1 MTFQNPSFINIDNL
15 NLGIPINQNAETDIL
30 SQDELNAIIMSQM
43 GNNTPIQTIPVS
55 PTIVQQEVQQE
66 VQQVMAPVM
75 APITQQPN
83 YVNHPIY
90 PTTTNT
96 VPDKYEIDPNSVE
109 DWEQEEVDTSS
120 KTWIEQMSEKSE
132 KSEKPVK
139 QKDQESDDY
148 DDSEK
153 DDKKITLKDV
163 DPVFDLE
170 ELYTNFNKLKEG
182 VSKRILKLEE
192 KQQTLDSRVKTLEKF
207 IRLDEAELAT
217 QYINKSKEN
226 SNTHYIKQLT
236 SSILNKTELLTM
248 TMDVSLKHENLIL
261 SWNKELFNIE
271 KEKVSS
277 YAKIKNLN
285 KATQETE
292 SDVNDII
299 SKVNEAVKKGGI
311 SVADAQNELQISG
324 YSGKPFN

>member
-1 MTFQNPSFINIDNL
+1 MAFQNTSFTNIDNL
-15 NLGIPINQNAETDIL
+15 NLGIPINQNGEPDIL

-55 PTIVQQEVQQE
+55 PTIVQQEVQQ
-66 VQQVMAPVM
+66 VMAPVM
-75 APITQQPN
+75 APVTQQLN

-96 VPDKYEIDPNSVE
+96 VPDKYEIDPNNVE
-109 DWEQEEVDTSS
+109 DWEQEEVDTTS
-120 KTWIEQMSEKSE
+120 KTWIEQMSE

-139 QKDQESDDY
+139 QKDQESNDDY

>member
-1 MTFQNPSFINIDNL
+1 MAFQNTSFSNIDNL
-15 NLGIPINQNAETDIL
+15 NLGIPINQNVETDIL

-55 PTIVQQEVQQE
+55 PTIVHQE
-66 VQQVMAPVM
+66 VQQVMAPV
-75 APITQQPN
+75 TQQPN

-96 VPDKYEIDPNSVE
+96 VPDKYEIDPNNVE
-109 DWEQEEVDTSS
+109 DWEQEEADTTS

-132 KSEKPVK
+132 KTVK
-139 QKDQESDDY
+139 QKDQELDDD

-153 DDKKITLKDV
+153 DDKKTTLKDV
-163 DPVFDLE
+163 DPIFDLE

-182 VSKRILKLEE
+182 VFKRISKLEE

-207 IRLDEAELAT
+207 IKLDEAELAT

-277 YAKIKNLN
+277 YTKIKNLN

>member
-1 MTFQNPSFINIDNL
+1 MAFQNTTLSNIDNL
-15 NLGIPINQNAETDIL
+15 NLGIPINQNMEPDIL

-43 GNNTPIQTIPVS
+43 GNNNPIQTIPVS
-55 PTIVQQEVQQE
+55 PTLVQQE
-66 VQQVMAPVM
+66 VQQVMTPVM
-75 APITQQPN
+75 APVTQQPN

-109 DWEQEEVDTSS
+109 DWEQEEVDTTS

-132 KSEKPVK
+132 KTVK

-277 YAKIKNLN
+277 YTKIKNLN

>member
-1 MTFQNPSFINIDNL
+1 MAFQNTSFTNIDNL
-15 NLGIPINQNAETDIL
+15 NLGIPVNQNVEPDIL

-55 PTIVQQEVQQE
+55 PTIVQQEVQE
-66 VQQVMAPVM
+66 VQQIMAPVM
-75 APITQQPN
+75 APVTQQPN

-96 VPDKYEIDPNSVE
+96 VPDKYEIDPNNVE
-109 DWEQEEVDTSS
+109 DWEQEEADTTS

-132 KSEKPVK
+132 KSEKTVK
-139 QKDQESDDY
+139 QKDQEFDY

-182 VSKRILKLEE
+182 VYKRILKLEE

-207 IRLDEAELAT
+207 IKLDEAELAT

-277 YAKIKNLN
+277 YTKIKNLN
-285 KATQETE
+285 KSTQETE

>member
-1 MTFQNPSFINIDNL
+1 MAFQNTSFSNIDNL
-15 NLGIPINQNAETDIL
+15 NLGIPINQNVETDIL

-55 PTIVQQEVQQE
+55 PTIVQQEVQQ
-66 VQQVMAPVM
+66 VMAPVM
-75 APITQQPN
+75 APVTQQPN

-96 VPDKYEIDPNSVE
+96 VPDKYEIDPNNVE
-109 DWEQEEVDTSS
+109 DWEQEEADTTS

-132 KSEKPVK
+132 KTVK
-139 QKDQESDDY
+139 QKDQEPDDDY

-153 DDKKITLKDV
+153 DDKKTTLKDV
-163 DPVFDLE
+163 DPIFDLE

-182 VSKRILKLEE
+182 VFKRISKLEE

-277 YAKIKNLN
+277 YTKIKNLN

>member
-1 MTFQNPSFINIDNL
+1 MAFQNTSFTDIDNL
-15 NLGIPINQNAETDIL
+15 NLGIPINQNREPDIL

-55 PTIVQQEVQQE
+55 PTIVQQD
-66 VQQVMAPVM
+66 VQQVVQQGIAPVM
-75 APITQQPN
+75 APVTQQPN

-96 VPDKYEIDPNSVE
+96 VPDKYEIDPNRVE
-109 DWEQEEVDTSS
+109 DWEQEEVDTTS
-120 KTWIEQMSEKSE
+120 KTWVEQMSEKSE
-132 KSEKPVK
+132 KIVK
-139 QKDQESDDY
+139 QKDQESDDDS

-182 VSKRILKLEE
+182 VFKRILKLEE

>member
-1 MTFQNPSFINIDNL
+1 MAFQNTTLSNIDNL
-15 NLGIPINQNAETDIL
+15 NLGIPINQNVETDIL

-43 GNNTPIQTIPVS
+43 GNNNPIQTIPVS
-55 PTIVQQEVQQE
+55 PTIVQQEVQQ
-66 VQQVMAPVM
+66 VMAPVM
-75 APITQQPN
+75 APVTQQPN

-96 VPDKYEIDPNSVE
+96 VPDKYEIDPNNVE
-109 DWEQEEVDTSS
+109 DWEQEEADTTS

-132 KSEKPVK
+132 KSEKTVK
-139 QKDQESDDY
+139 QKDQEFD

-153 DDKKITLKDV
+153 DDKKTTLKDV
-163 DPVFDLE
+163 DPIFDLE

-182 VSKRILKLEE
+182 VFKRISKLEE

-207 IRLDEAELAT
+207 IKLDEAELAT

>member
-1 MTFQNPSFINIDNL
+1 MAFQNTSFTDIDNL
-15 NLGIPINQNAETDIL
+15 NLGIPINQNGEPDIL

-55 PTIVQQEVQQE
+55 PTIVQQD
-66 VQQVMAPVM
+66 VQQVVQQGMAPVM
-75 APITQQPN
+75 APVTQQPN

-96 VPDKYEIDPNSVE
+96 VPDKYEIDPNRVE
-109 DWEQEEVDTSS
+109 DWEQEEVDTTS
-120 KTWIEQMSEKSE
+120 KTWVEQMSEKTE
-132 KSEKPVK
+132 KTIK
-139 QKDQESDDY
+139 QKDQEPNDDY

-182 VSKRILKLEE
+182 VFKRILKLEE

-277 YAKIKNLN
+277 YTKIKNLN

>member
-1 MTFQNPSFINIDNL
+1 MAFQNTSFTDIDNL
-15 NLGIPINQNAETDIL
+15 NLGIPINQNGEPDIL

-55 PTIVQQEVQQE
+55 PTIVQQD

-75 APITQQPN
+75 APVTQQPN

-96 VPDKYEIDPNSVE
+96 VPDKYEIDPNRVE
-109 DWEQEEVDTSS
+109 DWEQEEVDTTS
-120 KTWIEQMSEKSE
+120 KTWVEQMSEKSE
-132 KSEKPVK
+132 KTVK
-139 QKDQESDDY
+139 QKDQEPDVDY

-182 VSKRILKLEE
+182 VFKRILKLEE

>member
-1 MTFQNPSFINIDNL
+1 
-15 NLGIPINQNAETDIL
+15 
-30 SQDELNAIIMSQM
+30 
-43 GNNTPIQTIPVS
+43 
-55 PTIVQQEVQQE
+55 
-66 VQQVMAPVM
+66 MAPVM
-75 APITQQPN
+75 APVTQQPN

-96 VPDKYEIDPNSVE
+96 VPDKYEIDPNRVE
-109 DWEQEEVDTSS
+109 DWEQEEVDTTS
-120 KTWIEQMSEKSE
+120 KTWVEQMSEKTE
-132 KSEKPVK
+132 KTIK
-139 QKDQESDDY
+139 QKDQEPNDDY

-153 DDKKITLKDV
+153 DDKKTTLKDV

-182 VSKRILKLEE
+182 VYKRILKLEE

>member
-1 MTFQNPSFINIDNL
+1 MAFQNTTLSNIDNL
-15 NLGIPINQNAETDIL
+15 NLGIPINQNVETDIL

-55 PTIVQQEVQQE
+55 PTMVQQDVQQV

-75 APITQQPN
+75 APVTQQPN

-96 VPDKYEIDPNSVE
+96 VPDKYEIDPNNVE
-109 DWEQEEVDTSS
+109 DWEQEEVDTTS
-120 KTWIEQMSEKSE
+120 KTWVEQMSEKSE
-132 KSEKPVK
+132 KTVK
-139 QKDQESDDY
+139 QKDQESDDDY

-182 VSKRILKLEE
+182 VFKRILKLEE

>member
-1 MTFQNPSFINIDNL
+1 MAFQNTSFTNIDNL
-15 NLGIPINQNAETDIL
+15 NLGIPVNQNVEPDIL

-43 GNNTPIQTIPVS
+43 GNNNPIQTIPVS
-55 PTIVQQEVQQE
+55 PTIVHQE

-75 APITQQPN
+75 APVTQQPN

-96 VPDKYEIDPNSVE
+96 VPDKYEIDPNNVE
-109 DWEQEEVDTSS
+109 DWEQEEADTTS

-132 KSEKPVK
+132 KTVK
-139 QKDQESDDY
+139 QKDQELDD

-153 DDKKITLKDV
+153 DDKKTTLKDV

-182 VSKRILKLEE
+182 VYKRILKLEE

-207 IRLDEAELAT
+207 IKLDEAELAT

-277 YAKIKNLN
+277 YTKIKNLN
-285 KATQETE
+285 KSTQETE

>member
-1 MTFQNPSFINIDNL
+1 MAFQNTSFTNIDNL
-15 NLGIPINQNAETDIL
+15 NLGIPINQNVETDIL

-55 PTIVQQEVQQE
+55 PQIVQQEIRQE
-66 VQQVMAPVM
+66 IQQVMAPV
-75 APITQQPN
+75 TQQPN

-96 VPDKYEIDPNSVE
+96 VPDKYAIDPNNVE
-109 DWEQEEVDTSS
+109 DWEQEEADTTS

-132 KSEKPVK
+132 KTVK
-139 QKDQESDDY
+139 QKDQESDDDY

-182 VSKRILKLEE
+182 VFKRILKLEE

-277 YAKIKNLN
+277 YTKIKNLN

>member
-1 MTFQNPSFINIDNL
+1 MAFQNTTLSNIDNL
-15 NLGIPINQNAETDIL
+15 NLGIPINQNVETDIL

-43 GNNTPIQTIPVS
+43 GNNNPIQTIPVS
-55 PTIVQQEVQQE
+55 PTIVQQEVQE

-75 APITQQPN
+75 APVTQQPN

-96 VPDKYEIDPNSVE
+96 VPDKYEIDPNNVE
-109 DWEQEEVDTSS
+109 DWEQEEADTTS

-132 KSEKPVK
+132 KSEKTVK
-139 QKDQESDDY
+139 QKDQEFDD
-148 DDSEK
+148 DNDSEK
-153 DDKKITLKDV
+153 DDKKTTLKDV

-182 VSKRILKLEE
+182 VYKRILKLEE

-277 YAKIKNLN
+277 YTKIKNLN

>member
-1 MTFQNPSFINIDNL
+1 MAFQNTSFTNIDNL
-15 NLGIPINQNAETDIL
+15 NLGIPINQNVETDIL

-43 GNNTPIQTIPVS
+43 GNNNPIQTIPVS
-55 PTIVQQEVQQE
+55 PTIVHQEVHQE

-75 APITQQPN
+75 APVTQQPN

-96 VPDKYEIDPNSVE
+96 VPDKYEIDPNNVE
-109 DWEQEEVDTSS
+109 DWEQEETDTTS

-132 KSEKPVK
+132 KTVK
-139 QKDQESDDY
+139 QKDQELDD

-153 DDKKITLKDV
+153 DDKKTTLKDV

-182 VSKRILKLEE
+182 VYKRILKLEE

-277 YAKIKNLN
+277 YTKIKNLN
-285 KATQETE
+285 KSTQETE

>member
-1 MTFQNPSFINIDNL
+1 MAFQNTTLSNIDNL
-15 NLGIPINQNAETDIL
+15 NLGIPINQNVETDIL

-43 GNNTPIQTIPVS
+43 GNNNPIQTIPVS
-55 PTIVQQEVQQE
+55 PTIVQQEVHQE

-75 APITQQPN
+75 APVTQQPN

-96 VPDKYEIDPNSVE
+96 VPDKYEIDPNNVE
-109 DWEQEEVDTSS
+109 DWEQEEADTTS

-132 KSEKPVK
+132 KTVK
-139 QKDQESDDY
+139 QKDQEFDD

-153 DDKKITLKDV
+153 DDKKTTLKDV
-163 DPVFDLE
+163 DPIFDLE

-182 VSKRILKLEE
+182 VFKRISKLEE

-207 IRLDEAELAT
+207 IKLDEAELAT

-277 YAKIKNLN
+277 YTKIKNLN

>member
-1 MTFQNPSFINIDNL
+1 MAFQNTSFTDIDNL
-15 NLGIPINQNAETDIL
+15 NLGIPINQNGEPDIL

-55 PTIVQQEVQQE
+55 PTIVQQD

-75 APITQQPN
+75 APVTQQPN

-109 DWEQEEVDTSS
+109 DWEQEEVDTTS
-120 KTWIEQMSEKSE
+120 KTWVEQMSEKSE
-132 KSEKPVK
+132 KTVK
-139 QKDQESDDY
+139 QKDQESYD

-182 VSKRILKLEE
+182 VFKRILKLEE

>member
-1 MTFQNPSFINIDNL
+1 MAFQNTSFTNIDNL
-15 NLGIPINQNAETDIL
+15 NLGIPVNQNVEPDIL
-30 SQDELNAIIMSQM
+30 SQDEFNAIIMSQM

-55 PTIVQQEVQQE
+55 PTIVQQD

-75 APITQQPN
+75 APVTQQPN

-96 VPDKYEIDPNSVE
+96 VPDKYEIDPNRVE
-109 DWEQEEVDTSS
+109 DWEQEEVDTTS
-120 KTWIEQMSEKSE
+120 KTWVEQMSEKSE
-132 KSEKPVK
+132 KTVK
-139 QKDQESDDY
+139 QKDQESDDDY

-182 VSKRILKLEE
+182 VFKRILKLEE

-248 TMDVSLKHENLIL
+248 KMDVSLKHENLIL

-277 YAKIKNLN
+277 YTKIKNLN

>member
-1 MTFQNPSFINIDNL
+1 MAFQNTSFTDIDNL
-15 NLGIPINQNAETDIL
+15 NLGIPINQNGEPDIL

-55 PTIVQQEVQQE
+55 QTIVQQD

-75 APITQQPN
+75 APVTQQPN

-96 VPDKYEIDPNSVE
+96 VPDKYEIDPNRVE
-109 DWEQEEVDTSS
+109 DWEQEEVDTTS
-120 KTWIEQMSEKSE
+120 KTWVEQMSEKSE
-132 KSEKPVK
+132 KTVK
-139 QKDQESDDY
+139 QKDQESDDDY

>member
-1 MTFQNPSFINIDNL
+1 MAFQNTSFTNIDNL
-15 NLGIPINQNAETDIL
+15 NLGIPVNQNVEPDIL

-55 PTIVQQEVQQE
+55 PTIVQQD

-75 APITQQPN
+75 APVTQQPN

-96 VPDKYEIDPNSVE
+96 VPDKYEIDPNRVE
-109 DWEQEEVDTSS
+109 DWEQEEVDTTS
-120 KTWIEQMSEKSE
+120 KTWVEQMSEKSE
-132 KSEKPVK
+132 KTVK
-139 QKDQESDDY
+139 QKDQESDDDY

-153 DDKKITLKDV
+153 DDKKTTLKDV

-182 VSKRILKLEE
+182 VFKRISKLEE

-277 YAKIKNLN
+277 YTKIKNLN

>member
-1 MTFQNPSFINIDNL
+1 MAFQNTSFTDIDNL
-15 NLGIPINQNAETDIL
+15 NLGIPINQNGEPDIL

-55 PTIVQQEVQQE
+55 PTIVQQD

-75 APITQQPN
+75 APVTQQPN

-96 VPDKYEIDPNSVE
+96 VPDKYEIDPNRVE
-109 DWEQEEVDTSS
+109 DWEQEEVDTTS
-120 KTWIEQMSEKSE
+120 KTWVEQMSEKSE
-132 KSEKPVK
+132 KTVK
-139 QKDQESDDY
+139 QKDQESDDDY

-182 VSKRILKLEE
+182 VFKRILKLEE

>member
-1 MTFQNPSFINIDNL
+1 MAFQNTSFTDIDNL
-15 NLGIPINQNAETDIL
+15 NLGIPINQNGEPDIL

-55 PTIVQQEVQQE
+55 PTIVHQE

-75 APITQQPN
+75 APVTQQPN

-96 VPDKYEIDPNSVE
+96 VPDKYEIDPNRVE
-109 DWEQEEVDTSS
+109 DWEQEEVDTTS
-120 KTWIEQMSEKSE
+120 KTWVEQMSEKSE
-132 KSEKPVK
+132 KTVK
-139 QKDQESDDY
+139 QKDQESD

-182 VSKRILKLEE
+182 VYKRILKLEE

-277 YAKIKNLN
+277 YTKIKNLN
-285 KATQETE
+285 KSTQETE

>member
-1 MTFQNPSFINIDNL
+1 MAFQNTSFTNIDNL
-15 NLGIPINQNAETDIL
+15 NLGIPINQNVEPDIL

-55 PTIVQQEVQQE
+55 PQIVQQEIQQE
-66 VQQVMAPVM
+66 IQQVMAPV
-75 APITQQPN
+75 TQQPN

-109 DWEQEEVDTSS
+109 DWEQEEVDTTS

-132 KSEKPVK
+132 KIVK
-139 QKDQESDDY
+139 QKDQESDDDY
-148 DDSEK
+148 NDSEK

-182 VSKRILKLEE
+182 VYKRILKLEE

>member
-1 MTFQNPSFINIDNL
+1 MAFQNTSFTDIDNL
-15 NLGIPINQNAETDIL
+15 NLGIPINQNGEPDIL

-43 GNNTPIQTIPVS
+43 GNNNPIQTIPVS
-55 PTIVQQEVQQE
+55 PTIVQQD

-75 APITQQPN
+75 APVTQQPN

-109 DWEQEEVDTSS
+109 DWEQEEVDTTS
-120 KTWIEQMSEKSE
+120 KTWVEQMSEKSE
-132 KSEKPVK
+132 KTVK
-139 QKDQESDDY
+139 QKDQESDDDY

-182 VSKRILKLEE
+182 VYKRILKLEE

-277 YAKIKNLN
+277 YVKIKNLN

>member
-1 MTFQNPSFINIDNL
+1 MVFQNTSFSNIDNL
-15 NLGIPINQNAETDIL
+15 NLGIPINQNVETDIL

-55 PTIVQQEVQQE
+55 PTIVHQEVQE

-75 APITQQPN
+75 APVTQQPN

-90 PTTTNT
+90 PTTNT
-96 VPDKYEIDPNSVE
+96 VPDKYEIDPNNVE
-109 DWEQEEVDTSS
+109 DWEQEEADTTS

-132 KSEKPVK
+132 KSEKTVK
-139 QKDQESDDY
+139 QKDQESDDDS

-153 DDKKITLKDV
+153 DNKKITLKDV

-182 VSKRILKLEE
+182 VSKRISKLEE

-207 IRLDEAELAT
+207 IKLDEAELAT

-277 YAKIKNLN
+277 YTKIKNLN

-311 SVADAQNELQISG
+311 SVEDAQNELQISG

>member
-1 MTFQNPSFINIDNL
+1 MAFQNTSFTDIDNL
-15 NLGIPINQNAETDIL
+15 NLGIPINQNREPDIL

-55 PTIVQQEVQQE
+55 PTIVQQD

-75 APITQQPN
+75 APVTQQPN

-96 VPDKYEIDPNSVE
+96 VPDKYEIDPNRVE
-109 DWEQEEVDTSS
+109 DWEQEEVDTTS
-120 KTWIEQMSEKSE
+120 KTWVEQMSEKSE
-132 KSEKPVK
+132 KTVK
-139 QKDQESDDY
+139 QKDQESDDDY

-182 VSKRILKLEE
+182 VFKRILKLEE

>member
-1 MTFQNPSFINIDNL
+1 MAFQNTSFTDIDNL
-15 NLGIPINQNAETDIL
+15 NLGIPINQNGEPDIL

-55 PTIVQQEVQQE
+55 PTIVQQD

-75 APITQQPN
+75 APVTQQPN

-109 DWEQEEVDTSS
+109 DWEQEEVDTTS
-120 KTWIEQMSEKSE
+120 KTWVEQMSEKSE
-132 KSEKPVK
+132 KTVK
-139 QKDQESDDY
+139 QKDQESNDDY

-182 VSKRILKLEE
+182 VFKRILKLEE

>member
-1 MTFQNPSFINIDNL
+1 MAFQNTSFTNIDNL
-15 NLGIPINQNAETDIL
+15 NLGIPVNQNVEPDIL

-43 GNNTPIQTIPVS
+43 GNNNPIQTIPVS
-55 PTIVQQEVQQE
+55 PTIVHQEVHQE

-75 APITQQPN
+75 APVTQQPN

-96 VPDKYEIDPNSVE
+96 VPDKYEIDPNRVE
-109 DWEQEEVDTSS
+109 DWEQEEADTTS

-132 KSEKPVK
+132 KTVK
-139 QKDQESDDY
+139 QKDQELDD

-153 DDKKITLKDV
+153 DDKKTTLKDV

-182 VSKRILKLEE
+182 VYKRILKLEE

-207 IRLDEAELAT
+207 IKLDEAELAT

-277 YAKIKNLN
+277 YTKIKNLN

>member
-1 MTFQNPSFINIDNL
+1 MAFQNTSFTNIDNL
-15 NLGIPINQNAETDIL
+15 NLGIPVNQNVEPDIL

-55 PTIVQQEVQQE
+55 PTIVQQD

-75 APITQQPN
+75 APVTQQPN

-96 VPDKYEIDPNSVE
+96 VPDKYEIDPNRVE
-109 DWEQEEVDTSS
+109 DWEQEEVDTTS
-120 KTWIEQMSEKSE
+120 KTWVEQMSEKSE
-132 KSEKPVK
+132 KTVK
-139 QKDQESDDY
+139 QKDQESDDDY

-182 VSKRILKLEE
+182 VFKRILKLEE

-277 YAKIKNLN
+277 YTKIKNLN
-285 KATQETE
+285 KSTQETE

>member
-1 MTFQNPSFINIDNL
+1 MAFQNTSFTDIDNL
-15 NLGIPINQNAETDIL
+15 NLGIPINQNGEPDIL

-55 PTIVQQEVQQE
+55 PTIVQQD

-75 APITQQPN
+75 APVTQQPN

-96 VPDKYEIDPNSVE
+96 VPDKYEIDPNRVE
-109 DWEQEEVDTSS
+109 DWEQEEVDTTS
-120 KTWIEQMSEKSE
+120 KTWVEQMSEKSE
-132 KSEKPVK
+132 KTVK
-139 QKDQESDDY
+139 QKDQESDDDY

-182 VSKRILKLEE
+182 VFKRILKLEE

-277 YAKIKNLN
+277 YVKIKNLN

>member
-1 MTFQNPSFINIDNL
+1 MAFQNTSFTDIDNL
-15 NLGIPINQNAETDIL
+15 NLGIPINQNGEPDIL

-55 PTIVQQEVQQE
+55 PTIVQQD

-75 APITQQPN
+75 APVTQQPN

-109 DWEQEEVDTSS
+109 DWEQEEVDTTS

-132 KSEKPVK
+132 KTVK
-139 QKDQESDDY
+139 QKDQELDDD

-153 DDKKITLKDV
+153 DDKKTTLKDV

-182 VSKRILKLEE
+182 VYKRILKLEE

>member
-1 MTFQNPSFINIDNL
+1 MAFQNTSFTNIDNL
-15 NLGIPINQNAETDIL
+15 NLGIPINQNGEPDIL

-66 VQQVMAPVM
+66 VQQGMAPVM
-75 APITQQPN
+75 APVTQQLN

-96 VPDKYEIDPNSVE
+96 VPDKYEIDPNNVE
-109 DWEQEEVDTSS
+109 DWEQEEVDTTS

-132 KSEKPVK
+132 KTVK
-139 QKDQESDDY
+139 QKDQESEDDY

>member
-1 MTFQNPSFINIDNL
+1 MAFQNTTLSNIDNL
-15 NLGIPINQNAETDIL
+15 NLGIPINQNVETDIL

-43 GNNTPIQTIPVS
+43 GNNNPIQTIPVS
-55 PTIVQQEVQQE
+55 PTIVQQEVQQ
-66 VQQVMAPVM
+66 VMAPVM
-75 APITQQPN
+75 APVTQQPN

-96 VPDKYEIDPNSVE
+96 VPDKYEIDPNNVE
-109 DWEQEEVDTSS
+109 DWEQEEADTTS

-132 KSEKPVK
+132 KSEKTVK
-139 QKDQESDDY
+139 QKDQEFD

-153 DDKKITLKDV
+153 DDKKTTLKDV
-163 DPVFDLE
+163 DPIFDLE

-182 VSKRILKLEE
+182 VFKRISKLEE

-207 IRLDEAELAT
+207 IKLDEAELAT

-277 YAKIKNLN
+277 YTKIKNLN

>member
-1 MTFQNPSFINIDNL
+1 MAFQNTSFTDIDNL
-15 NLGIPINQNAETDIL
+15 NLGIPINQNGEPDIL

-55 PTIVQQEVQQE
+55 PTIVQQDVQE
-66 VQQVMAPVM
+66 VMAPVM
-75 APITQQPN
+75 APVTQQPN

-96 VPDKYEIDPNSVE
+96 VPDKYEIDPNRVE
-109 DWEQEEVDTSS
+109 DWEQEEVDTTS
-120 KTWIEQMSEKSE
+120 KTWVEQMSEKSE
-132 KSEKPVK
+132 KTVK
-139 QKDQESDDY
+139 QKDQESDDDY

-182 VSKRILKLEE
+182 VFKRILKLEE

>member
-1 MTFQNPSFINIDNL
+1 MAFQNTSFTDIDNL
-15 NLGIPINQNAETDIL
+15 NLGIPINQNREPDIL

-55 PTIVQQEVQQE
+55 PTIVQQD
-66 VQQVMAPVM
+66 VQQVVQQGMAPVM
-75 APITQQPN
+75 APVTQQPN

-96 VPDKYEIDPNSVE
+96 VPDKYEIDPNRVE
-109 DWEQEEVDTSS
+109 DWEQEEVDTTS
-120 KTWIEQMSEKSE
+120 KTWVEQMSEKSE
-132 KSEKPVK
+132 KTVK
-139 QKDQESDDY
+139 QKDQEPDVDY
-148 DDSEK
+148 NDSEK

-182 VSKRILKLEE
+182 VFKRILKLEE

>member
-1 MTFQNPSFINIDNL
+1 MAFQNTSFTDIDNL
-15 NLGIPINQNAETDIL
+15 NLGIPINQNVEPDIL

-55 PTIVQQEVQQE
+55 PTIVQQD

-75 APITQQPN
+75 APVTQQPN

-96 VPDKYEIDPNSVE
+96 VPDKYEIDPNRVE
-109 DWEQEEVDTSS
+109 DWEQEEVDTTS
-120 KTWIEQMSEKSE
+120 KTWVEQMSEKSE
-132 KSEKPVK
+132 KTVK
-139 QKDQESDDY
+139 QKDQESDDDY

-182 VSKRILKLEE
+182 VFKRILKLEE

>member
-1 MTFQNPSFINIDNL
+1 MAFQNTSFSNIDNL
-15 NLGIPINQNAETDIL
+15 NLGIPINQNVETDIL

-55 PTIVQQEVQQE
+55 PQIVQQEIRQE
-66 VQQVMAPVM
+66 IQQVMAPV
-75 APITQQPN
+75 TQQPN

-96 VPDKYEIDPNSVE
+96 VPDKYAIDPNNVE
-109 DWEQEEVDTSS
+109 DWEQEEADTTS

-132 KSEKPVK
+132 KTVK
-139 QKDQESDDY
+139 QKDQESDDDY

-182 VSKRILKLEE
+182 VFKRILKLEE

-207 IRLDEAELAT
+207 IKLDEAELAT

-277 YAKIKNLN
+277 YTKIKNLN

>member
-1 MTFQNPSFINIDNL
+1 MAFQNTSFTNIDNL
-15 NLGIPINQNAETDIL
+15 NLGIPINQNVETDIL

-55 PTIVQQEVQQE
+55 PTIVQQEVQQ
-66 VQQVMAPVM
+66 VMAPV
-75 APITQQPN
+75 TQQPN

-109 DWEQEEVDTSS
+109 DWEQEEVDTTS

-132 KSEKPVK
+132 KTVK
-139 QKDQESDDY
+139 QKDQESDDDY

>member
-1 MTFQNPSFINIDNL
+1 MAFQNTTLSNIDNL
-15 NLGIPINQNAETDIL
+15 NLGIPINQNVETDIL

-43 GNNTPIQTIPVS
+43 GNNNPIQTIPVS
-55 PTIVQQEVQQE
+55 PTIVQQEVQQ
-66 VQQVMAPVM
+66 VMAPVM
-75 APITQQPN
+75 APVTQQPN

-96 VPDKYEIDPNSVE
+96 VPDKYEIDPNNVE
-109 DWEQEEVDTSS
+109 DWEQEEADTTS

-132 KSEKPVK
+132 KSEKTVK
-139 QKDQESDDY
+139 QKDQEFD

-153 DDKKITLKDV
+153 DDKKTTLKDV
-163 DPVFDLE
+163 DPIFDLE

-182 VSKRILKLEE
+182 VFKRISKLEE

-207 IRLDEAELAT
+207 IKLDEAELAT
-217 QYINKSKEN
+217 QYINNSKEN

-277 YAKIKNLN
+277 YTKIKNLN